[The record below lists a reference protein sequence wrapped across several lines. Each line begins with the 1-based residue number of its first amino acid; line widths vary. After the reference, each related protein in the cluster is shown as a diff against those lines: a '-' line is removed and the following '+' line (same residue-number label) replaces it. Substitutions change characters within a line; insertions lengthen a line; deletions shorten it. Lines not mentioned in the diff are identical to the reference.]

1 MALGTIG
8 EDDERMRENERMRE
22 LRSEEKKEKREVFVE
37 KKEKKKKIYGEYEE
51 IIEMKRMKKKRKWL
65 VTVGKNEKARTHL
78 MAKLCVVLAS
88 PLNYV

>member
-1 MALGTIG
+1 
-8 EDDERMRENERMRE
+8 
-22 LRSEEKKEKREVFVE
+22 
-37 KKEKKKKIYGEYEE
+37 
-51 IIEMKRMKKKRKWL
+51 MKRMKKKKKWL